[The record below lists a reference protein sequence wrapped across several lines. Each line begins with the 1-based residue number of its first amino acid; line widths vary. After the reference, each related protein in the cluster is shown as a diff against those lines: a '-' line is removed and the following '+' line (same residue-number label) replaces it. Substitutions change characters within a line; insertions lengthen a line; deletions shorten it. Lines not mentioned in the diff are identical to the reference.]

1 MKRLLLLTLIFG
13 LGLFLAWGVASH
25 RFTSRRAAELAQRQA
40 AWDAERTALQ
50 TALDEANARDRI
62 LPVSPSPV
70 AAPTSDHPG
79 KPSPAEVL
87 TSLRSLKPGPIRNM
101 RQTIHLLEELIA
113 AGPAALPAIR
123 DFLGRN
129 EDIDFL
135 PADAGKRRIADVP
148 NEFIVPPSL
157 RFALLDVVKQIG
169 GAEGEKLLADTL
181 TATGR
186 GVELAWL
193 ARALQEMAPDK
204 YRDAA
209 LAAARDLLIHATAAN
224 SASPL
229 DRNDRD
235 NLYSVLM
242 MYGDSGF
249 VTTAQAQLLRADGK
263 VDGSALKYLNKTLGP
278 QLVPIAAQMYDDPRL
293 VDPAAKE
300 PLARVALNYVG
311 ADAQANQFYLKAIND
326 LSLPGEQRKNL
337 IEDLN
342 QDGFSDRKN
351 LGAQDLPL
359 IQNRLSLI
367 EQLAANPADD
377 VNVSAFREAY
387 KDLLKMRDR
396 ASQPPK
402 AKP

>member
-1 MKRLLLLTLIFG
+1 M
-13 LGLFLAWGVASH
+13 
-25 RFTSRRAAELAQRQA
+25 
-40 AWDAERTALQ
+40 
-50 TALDEANARDRI
+50 
-62 LPVSPSPV
+62 
-70 AAPTSDHPG
+70 
-79 KPSPAEVL
+79 
-87 TSLRSLKPGPIRNM
+87 
-101 RQTIHLLEELIA
+101 
-113 AGPAALPAIR
+113 
-123 DFLGRN
+123 
-129 EDIDFL
+129 
-135 PADAGKRRIADVP
+135 
-148 NEFIVPPSL
+148 
-157 RFALLDVVKQIG
+157 
-169 GAEGEKLLADTL
+169 
-181 TATGR
+181 
-186 GVELAWL
+186 
-193 ARALQEMAPDK
+193 
-204 YRDAA
+204 
-209 LAAARDLLIHATAAN
+209 
-224 SASPL
+224 
-229 DRNDRD
+229 
-235 NLYSVLM
+235 
-242 MYGDSGF
+242 
-249 VTTAQAQLLRADGK
+249 
-263 VDGSALKYLNKTLGP
+263 
-278 QLVPIAAQMYDDPRL
+278 VPIAAQMYDDPRL